1 MSKLS
6 LAARRRSLRL
16 CLKRIHRKIAKVE
29 EETAEGQRENQSE
42 SGLFFQEHPALRS
55 FSHFPTRM
63 VRPDAQHALLVAP

>member
-29 EETAEGQRENQSE
+29 EEIAGAQGGLPSE
-42 SGLFFQEHPALRS
+42 PGLLNRANE
-55 FSHFPTRM
+55 
-63 VRPDAQHALLVAP
+63 